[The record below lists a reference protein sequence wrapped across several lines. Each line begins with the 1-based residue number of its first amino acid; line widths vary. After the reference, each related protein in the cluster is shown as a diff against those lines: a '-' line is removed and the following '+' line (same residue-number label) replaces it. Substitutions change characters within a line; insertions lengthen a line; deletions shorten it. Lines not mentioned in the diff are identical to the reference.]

1 MDFNRISGFLSEKQR
16 PIFRLVI
23 FLLFAG
29 FQAFLKLKRQPS
41 VIGTNTLRSYK
52 AYTRGGGCSKSSK
65 LESKLSELA
74 KILAKSFQYRYISRV
89 T

>member
-1 MDFNRISGFLSEKQR
+1 MDFNRISRFLSEKQR

-23 FLLFAG
+23 FPLFAG

-52 AYTRGGGCSKSSK
+52 AYTRGWGSCSKSSK

-74 KILAKSFQYRYISRV
+74 KILAKSFQYRYK
-89 T
+89 